1 MVKHISVLFSFIQR
15 AGIKQPSCPDCY
27 NSPDCILSNYP
38 FLFSSSLNPTIM
50 SFDLLESAKSIFNS
64 NVVSQASSQLGESEG
79 GIQKALSGI
88 IPVVLTGLLN
98 KASSGGDA
106 GGLLNMIKGVA
117 GDASS
122 STVAGALQ
130 GGGGGLLAKGG
141 DLLRSLFGD
150 KISSITGMLSSFAGI
165 KESSASTLLQT
176 AAPATLGVAG
186 QYATQNN
193 LTPNSFLSFLN
204 TQKDSILNAVPG
216 GLNLAGILGLAGL
229 GDLGKKLGGIASG
242 IGAGAATA
250 ANTTI
255 NSVKQGSSSKWIW
268 SLLLILV
275 AIILL
280 WYLMKGCG
288 GSKPDGTVVTD
299 SVTTSQLADSAT
311 MNVTQGGPVAT
322 TRESIQVTLPDG
334 VVLNAYKGGIE
345 DQLVTFLKDDTRP
358 AGKDVWFDFD
368 NLNFKTGSA
377 VLTEESM
384 TQVGNIAAILK
395 AFPKSKIKIGG
406 YTDRTGDSTKNVK
419 LSGER
424 ATAVITALKNVKA
437 DPKQLLGGEGYGSQF
452 AKAAADAPD
461 EERKKDRHISVS
473 VREK

>member
-1 MVKHISVLFSFIQR
+1 
-15 AGIKQPSCPDCY
+15 
-27 NSPDCILSNYP
+27 
-38 FLFSSSLNPTIM
+38 M

-88 IPVVLTGLLN
+88 VPVVLTGLLN
-98 KASSGGDA
+98 KAGSGGDA

-117 GDASS
+117 GDANPSA
-122 STVAGALQ
+122 VAGALQ
-130 GGGGGLLAKGG
+130 SGGGGLLAKGG

-176 AAPATLGVAG
+176 AAPATLGAAG
-186 QYATQNN
+186 QYAAQNN

-216 GLNLAGILGLAGL
+216 GLNLAGILGLSSL
-229 GDLGKKLGGIASG
+229 GDLGKKLGGLAAGIGGAG
-242 IGAGAATA
+242 IGAATGAANSA
-250 ANTTI
+250 INT
-255 NSVKQGSSSKWIW
+255 VKQSGGGRWIW

-280 WYLMKGCG
+280 WYLMRGCG
-288 GSKPDGTVVTD
+288 GNKPESTTATD
-299 SVTTSQLADSAT
+299 SITTSQLADSAAT
-311 MNVTQGGPVAT
+311 HVTEGGPVVS
-322 TRESIQVTLPDG
+322 RENIQVTLPDG
-334 VVLNAYKGGIE
+334 TVLQAYKGGIE
-345 DQLVTFLKDDTRP
+345 DQLVTFLKDDSRP

-377 VLTEESM
+377 ELTPESM
-384 TQVGNIAAILK
+384 QQVKNIAAILK
-395 AFPKSKIKIGG
+395 AFPKAKIKIGG
-406 YTDRTGDSTKNVK
+406 YTDKTGDSTKNLK
-419 LSGER
+419 LSQER
-424 ATAVITALKNVKA
+424 ATAVETALKNEKA
-437 DPKQLLGGEGYGSQF
+437 DMKQLLGAEGYGSQF
-452 AKAAADAPD
+452 AKAEATAPD

>member
-1 MVKHISVLFSFIQR
+1 
-15 AGIKQPSCPDCY
+15 
-27 NSPDCILSNYP
+27 
-38 FLFSSSLNPTIM
+38 M

-64 NVVSQASSQLGESEG
+64 SVVSQASSQLGESEG

-98 KASSGGDA
+98 KAGSGGDA

-117 GDASS
+117 GDANPSA
-122 STVAGALQ
+122 VAGALQ
-130 GGGGGLLAKGG
+130 SGGGGLLAKGG

-176 AAPATLGVAG
+176 ATPATLGAAG
-186 QYATQNN
+186 QYAAQNN

-216 GLNLAGILGLAGL
+216 GLNLAGVLGLSSL
-229 GDLGKKLGGIASG
+229 GDLGKKLGGIAAGIGGVG
-242 IGAGAATA
+242 IGAANAAV
-250 ANTTI
+250 NT
-255 NSVKQGSSSKWIW
+255 VKQSGGGRWIW
-268 SLLLILV
+268 SLLLLLV

-288 GSKPDGTVVTD
+288 GKNPEGTTVTD
-299 SVTTSQLADSAT
+299 SITTSQLADSAAT
-311 MNVTQGGPVAT
+311 HVTNVEPMNSA
-322 TRESIQVTLPDG
+322 RESIQVTLPDG
-334 VVLNAYKGGIE
+334 TVLQAYKGGIE

-377 VLTEESM
+377 VITEESM
-384 TQVGNIAAILK
+384 TQVKNIAAILK

-406 YTDRTGDSTKNVK
+406 YTDRTGDSTQNLR
-419 LSGER
+419 LSQER
-424 ATAVITALKNVKA
+424 AAAVENALKNEKA
-437 DPKQLLGGEGYGSQF
+437 DMKQLLGAEGYGSQF
-452 AKAAADAPD
+452 AKAAATAPD

>member
-1 MVKHISVLFSFIQR
+1 
-15 AGIKQPSCPDCY
+15 
-27 NSPDCILSNYP
+27 
-38 FLFSSSLNPTIM
+38 M

-98 KASSGGDA
+98 KAGSGGDA

-117 GDASS
+117 GDANPSA
-122 STVAGALQ
+122 VAGALQ
-130 GGGGGLLAKGG
+130 SGGGGLLAKGG

-176 AAPATLGVAG
+176 ATPATLGVAG
-186 QYATQNN
+186 QYAAQNN

-216 GLNLAGILGLAGL
+216 GLNLAGILGLSSL
-229 GDLGKKLGGIASG
+229 GDLGKKIGGIAAGIGGVG
-242 IGAGAATA
+242 IGAANAAV
-250 ANTTI
+250 NT
-255 NSVKQGSSSKWIW
+255 VKQGSGGRWIW

-280 WYLMKGCG
+280 WYLMRGCG
-288 GSKPDGTVVTD
+288 GNKPEGTTVTD
-299 SVTTSQLADSAT
+299 SITTSQLADSAAT
-311 MNVTQGGPVAT
+311 HVTEVAPAT

-334 VVLNAYKGGIE
+334 TVLQAYKGGIE
-345 DQLVTFLKDDTRP
+345 DQLVTFLKDQSRP

-377 VLTEESM
+377 VITEESM
-384 TQVGNIAAILK
+384 TQVKNIAAILK
-395 AFPKSKIKIGG
+395 AFPKAKIKIGG
-406 YTDRTGDSTKNVK
+406 YTDRTGDSTQNLK
-419 LSGER
+419 LSQER
-424 ATAVITALKNVKA
+424 ATAVENALKNEKA
-437 DPKQLLGGEGYGSQF
+437 DMKQLLGAEGYGSQF
-452 AKAAADAPD
+452 AKAAATAPD